1 MTVKNKNREGRRAF
15 CLTVNNIL
23 KIHLFISQ
31 VAFSN
36 VHVFSFI
43 TEIQKPFFPGGAVAQ
58 EVEQSLTNWKV
69 GGLIPGNCSLHVVVS
84 LGKKLKPKLLLVAL
98 QLVYACL

>member
-43 TEIQKPFFPGGAVAQ
+43 TEIQKTLFLRRGCGSGGRAVAHQ
-58 EVEQSLTNWKV
+58 LE
-69 GGLIPGNCSLHVVVS
+69 GGWVDSW
-84 LGKKLKPKLLLVAL
+84 
-98 QLVYACL
+98 QL